1 MISCRSDQDAAPPLE
16 VALVTETFP
25 PEVNGVA
32 MTLKRVVDACRILG
46 HRVTVIRP
54 RQAGEG
60 PIADEWPHP
69 GFPLPGY
76 RSLQMGYPRHA
87 VLRARWRLA
96 PPDVV
101 HVATEGFLGVCAMA
115 AARELGIPVTSSFHT
130 NYHAYAGHYG
140 CRLLGPVVFSYLR
153 RFHNRTACTMV
164 PTQAQVGDLTSQGLH
179 GATVLARGIDGD
191 LFHPRRRSDALRAAW
206 GVGDDDLV
214 IGVVSRIAAEK
225 NIDLTYRAFCAARE
239 RVPSARLLLV
249 GDGPEAGRYRDR
261 PGVIWAGMRHG
272 EDLAAHY
279 ASCDLFAF
287 ASLTE
292 TYGNVVTEAMASGVA
307 TVAFNYAAA
316 ATSIVDGRS
325 GRLVPYADED
335 AFIAAVL
342 EVATAPAQR
351 RALAAAARTA
361 VADRSWSAIAA
372 CFIDHLRRACAQ
384 PVQGRAP
391 CA

>member
-1 MISCRSDQDAAPPLE
+1 MDHDAAPTLD
-16 VALVTETFP
+16 VALVTETYP
-25 PEVNGVA
+25 PEVNGVS
-32 MTLKRVVDACRILG
+32 MTLKRVVDGCRALG

-54 RQAGEG
+54 RQASSR
-60 PIADEWPHP
+60 PVADEWSHP

-76 RSLQMGYPRHA
+76 RGLQMGYPRRA
-87 VLRARWRLA
+87 VLQARWRIA

-101 HVATEGFLGVCAMA
+101 HVATEGPLGLCAMR
-115 AARELGIPVTSSFHT
+115 AARRLGIPVTSSFHT

-164 PTQAQVGDLTSQGLH
+164 PTPAQARDLGDHGLRR
-179 GATVLARGIDGD
+179 ATVLARGIDAE
-191 LFHPRRRSDALRAAW
+191 LFSPRRRSAALRAAW
-206 GVGDDDLV
+206 GLDDDDLV

-225 NIDLTYRAFCAARE
+225 NIELTYRAFRAARAMA
-239 RVPSARLLLV
+239 PTARLLLV

-261 PGVIWAGMRHG
+261 DGVIWAGMRHG

-307 TVAFNYAAA
+307 TVAFDYAAA
-316 ATSIVDGRS
+316 ATTIVDGHN
-325 GRLVPYADED
+325 GRLAPYGDEA
-335 AFIAAVL
+335 AFMAAVC
-342 EVATAPAQR
+342 E
-351 RALAAAARTA
+351 LAAAPQARARMATAARSA
-361 VADRSWSAIAA
+361 VAERSWSAIAA
-372 CFIDHLRRACAQ
+372 CFIAHLQRACMSPQ
-384 PVQGRAP
+384 PAPGRAP